1 MWTGIQA
8 TKIKPGLPIG
18 IVGIGGLGQL
28 ALQFTKALGHPTVA
42 IDNRLEGLQLAE
54 EIPEPLRPQKI
65 VDNSSPEA
73 VEEIIN
79 FAGDGGLA
87 AVIMCMDSVEAT
99 KWSLKLLRH
108 HGVCNVLGLPTDEL
122 RFNAFDLIFKELSI
136 VGSLVSNRR
145 MVGDMMKMVA
155 EKGIYSRVTT
165 LTLEEAQDLPA
176 LYMKP
181 DLKGRL
187 VVSMS

>member
-8 TKIKPGLPIG
+8 AKVKPGLPIG
-18 IVGIGGLGQL
+18 IIGIGGLGQL
-28 ALQFTKALGHPTVA
+28 ALQFTRALGHPTVA
-42 IDNRLEGLQLAE
+42 IDNRPEGLQLAK

-65 VDNSSPEA
+65 VDNNSPEA
-73 VEEIIN
+73 SEEIIE

-87 AVIMCMDSVEAT
+87 AVIMCMDSVDAT
-99 KWSLKLLRH
+99 KWSLKLLRY
-108 HGVCNVLGLPTDEL
+108 HGVCCVLGLPTDEL
-122 RFNAFDLIFKELSI
+122 RFNAFDLVFKELSI

-145 MVGDMMKMVA
+145 LLGDMIKLVA
-155 EKGIYSRVTT
+155 EKGIRSRVTT
-165 LTLEEAQDLPA
+165 LTLEEAHNLPE

-187 VVSMS
+187 VVAMD